1 LNDAPPPPEVEPAG
15 KPKTGEKRARL
26 HWFKPHTPLQW
37 LTELGLVALAAA
49 MLLALAIRIA
59 PLTPEVRQFIQS
71 RAEGVEIGPYGKLH
85 IEGLQGD
92 LWRDFSIRKLT
103 VADQKGVWIEA
114 DNLRV
119 RWGYAELLSR
129 QLHVHAITADRLA
142 VLRQPIAKQENKPPG
157 KNLGFTYAV
166 DQIRA
171 RVELA
176 PAFSMVQGVYDAT
189 AGFSTDSRGPLRA
202 RLDARSLLKHGD
214 HFTFDLALGPKDAV
228 KLDAD
233 AKEAGGGALAGMLGF
248 DPAQPFDLTA
258 NVSGALAQGR
268 VRALA
273 HSGALTPIDAT
284 GAWGRNGGGVS
295 AHLLLG
301 ASRWTRYLVNGFGPE
316 AELAIISRPQAAQ
329 KSRQKAASA
338 YGLDVRFI
346 TANVVIIAKGPF
358 DVAKRA
364 SLGMDLGVAVNDLHK
379 LAPAPQMMAGRA
391 SGTIT
396 GDLQDLRFSGALEAH
411 DLELWGWRLQ
421 KAAGPVKVSWKKGE
435 LEVQG
440 DLTGSGGSGGG
451 AIAEAGGTEP
461 KATVDVIRL
470 KDGRILIKSLSAIG
484 RGLRL
489 QGTGGQNPL
498 FKGLSFNGDLQ
509 VTDLSQLVPGTSGAL
524 DASWS
529 ASQGGS
535 LQPWVFSAEG
545 RGKGLSTGTAEI
557 DRLLGPE
564 PKLTL
569 AAQFL
574 DGFFDIGK
582 VEIAGAKERASAMGR
597 WALAGDLNFDLDWAA
612 EGPFGFGP
620 LEVDGK
626 ASGAGKL
633 TGMLAA
639 PRLELAAN
647 FGSIAFP
654 EMTVKAAKL
663 DLVFQANKA
672 GGSDGQI
679 ALAGQ
684 SDYGPARA
692 RSDFRFLQDGLD
704 LTAIDA
710 DAGGVKAKGALS
722 VRNNTPSSA
731 DLTVAVGPGALI
743 TEGAAQGVV
752 KIADA
757 RGGADVNIDMTGKGV
772 VLRGQPLALAN
783 ARVRAN
789 GPLDKLPYQITA
801 DGAYMRTPV
810 KVDGSGVVTQD
821 PKGISASFT
830 GSGIL
835 RRAPFRTQEP
845 ASIVLDNGDQSA
857 RLRLAL
863 GGGQARVDARLTGST
878 VNIDA
883 AVSGVDLSFMSE
895 DFGGALDANVML
907 QGQGSDLHG
916 TFDAALK
923 NARSRDATK
932 GLSVNGDIKGQLQ
945 GGRLQVAAQLGSQQ
959 GLMSTANLAL
969 PVDASAA
976 PFRLAVLNDRPLQGD
991 FQADGQIQPLWDL
1004 FLGGERT
1011 LGGKLAAKIAI
1022 GGTPG
1027 DPRLTGR
1034 ADLTDGLFDDYAT
1047 GLKLRQVTLGAALN
1061 TDSISIDRFSG
1072 ADTAKGQVSGSGRVS
1087 LQRGGGGDL
1096 VLNLMGFRLIDNDT
1110 AQADA
1115 SGMVTLTRA
1124 ADGKAKLAGTLT
1136 IDRGEVNAAAKTG
1149 PNIPTIDVVEKNRP
1163 FSLEDQLAP
1172 PPVTGAQSTGVVDL
1186 DVTLKA
1192 ASGILIK
1199 GRGLN
1204 MDLSMDAKVTGTT
1217 LKPVLSGQA
1226 RVVHGDYDFAGKRF
1240 EFDNRGTVS
1249 LSTDPSQVRL
1259 DLTATRQ
1266 DPSLTAVVRIQGT
1279 ATKPQITLS
1288 SMPVL
1293 PNDEVLAQVLF
1304 GSSAAQLSPFEAAQL
1319 ASALSALASGG
1330 GFDVI
1335 GNIRSFA
1342 RLDRLAITGGNAAT
1356 GVGVAG
1362 GKYLTQNVY
1371 VEVGGGQRTGATAQV
1386 EYRVTRNLSI
1396 VSKLNDQ
1403 IVTQAGQVIQGG
1415 DELSVRWRH
1424 DFRDKTQA
1432 PTSARPEPSRPLP
1445 AQPQA
1450 GGSPAATPITPPPQT
1465 PITPPPDPLRP
1476 QSPSP

>member
-1 LNDAPPPPEVEPAG
+1 LTDAPTPPDAPPPPDS
-15 KPKTGEKRARL
+15 KPEEKPPRR
-26 HWFKPHTPLQW
+26 HWFRAHTPLHW
-37 LTELGLVALAAA
+37 ITEFALVALLTAG
-49 MLLALAIRIA
+49 LLLLAIRIA
-59 PLTPEVRQFIQS
+59 PLTPEIRQFIQS
-71 RAEGVEIGPYGKLH
+71 RVEGLEIGPYGKLH
-85 IEGLQGD
+85 VEGLQGD
-92 LWRDFSIRKLT
+92 LWRDFRVRKLT
-103 VADQKGVWIEA
+103 VADQNGVWIEA

-119 RWGYAELLSR
+119 RWRYAELLSR
-129 QLHVHAITADRLA
+129 KLHVRAITADRLA
-142 VLRQPIAKQENKPPG
+142 VLRQPVAKPQNKPPG
-157 KNLGFTYAV
+157 KPLGLAIAV
-166 DQIRA
+166 DQVRT
-171 RVELA
+171 RLELA
-176 PAFSMVQGVYDAT
+176 PAFSVVQGDYDAT
-189 AGFSTDSRGPLRA
+189 AGFSTDPRGPLRA
-202 RLDARSLLKHGD
+202 RLDAESLLRHGD
-214 HFTFDLALGPKDAV
+214 HFTFDLALGPKDAL

-233 AKEAGGGALAGMLGF
+233 AKEAQGGALAGLLGF
-248 DPAQPFDLTA
+248 EPGQPFDLTA
-258 NVSGALAQGR
+258 HITGALAQGR
-268 VRALA
+268 VRAVA
-273 HSGALTPIDAT
+273 HSGGLTPIDAT
-284 GAWGRNGGGVS
+284 GAWGKTGGGVS

-316 AELAIISRPQAAQ
+316 AELAIISKPASGQ
-329 KSRQKAASA
+329 KSASA
-338 YGLDVRFI
+338 FGLDVRFI
-346 TANVVIIAKGPF
+346 TANIVIIAKGPF

-379 LAPAPQMMAGRA
+379 LTPAPQMTSGKA
-391 SGTIT
+391 SGTIA
-396 GDLQDLRFSGALEAH
+396 GSLADLRFSGALEAH
-411 DLELWGWRLQ
+411 DLELWGWKLQ

-451 AIAEAGGTEP
+451 AIAEAGGVAP
-461 KATVDVIRL
+461 KATVDVMRL

-498 FKGLSFNGDLQ
+498 FKGLSFNGALQ
-509 VTDLSQLVPGTSGAL
+509 VTDLSQLAPGAGGGL
-524 DASWS
+524 EASWS
-529 ASQGGS
+529 ASQGAGPN
-535 LQPWVFSAEG
+535 QPWVFSAEG
-545 RGKGLSTGTAEI
+545 RGKGLTSGTAEI
-557 DRLLGPE
+557 DRLMGSE

-569 AAQFL
+569 AAQFQ
-574 DGFFDIGK
+574 DGAFDVSK
-582 VEIAGAKERASAMGR
+582 AEIEGAKERAAARGR
-597 WALAGDLNFDLDWAA
+597 WALAGDLNFALDWSA

-626 ASGAGKL
+626 ADGSGTL
-633 TGMLAA
+633 TGMLGE
-639 PRLELAAN
+639 PRLELKAN

-654 EMTVKAAKL
+654 ELTVKAAKL

-679 ALAGQ
+679 ALNGQ

-692 RSDFRFLQDGLD
+692 RSDFRFLEDGLD

-722 VRNNTPSSA
+722 LRDGAPSRA
-731 DLTVAVGPGALI
+731 DLTVAIGPGVLI
-743 TEGAAQGVV
+743 SEGAAQGVV

-757 RGGADVNIDMTGKGV
+757 KTPGSLGGGGVDIDMTGKGV

-789 GPLDKLPYQITA
+789 GPLDKLPYQVTA
-801 DGAYMRTPV
+801 DGAWLRTPV
-810 KVDGSGVVTQD
+810 KVDGAGVLTKD
-821 PKGISASFT
+821 PKGYSASFN
-830 GSGIL
+830 GSGTL
-835 RRAPFRTQEP
+835 RRAPFRTVEP
-845 ASIVLDNGDQSA
+845 ALLVMDQGEQSA

-863 GGGQARVDARLTGST
+863 GGGQARVDGRLNGAG
-878 VNIDA
+878 VNLDA

-895 DFGGALDANVML
+895 DFSGALDANVTL

-916 TFDAALK
+916 AFDAALK
-923 NARSRDATK
+923 NARSRDASK
-932 GLSVNGDIKGQLQ
+932 GLSIDGQVKGALQ
-945 GGRLQVAAQLGSQQ
+945 GGRLQVAAQISSQQ
-959 GLMSTANLAL
+959 GLTSQANLTV

-976 PFRLAVLNDRPLQGD
+976 PFRLAVINDRPLQGD
-991 FQADGQIQPLWDL
+991 FQADGQVQPLWDL
-1004 FLGGERT
+1004 FFGGERT

-1022 GGTPG
+1022 AGTPA
-1027 DPRLTGR
+1027 DPKVTGR

-1047 GLKLRQVTLGAALN
+1047 GLKLRQVSLGAALN
-1061 TDSISIDRFSG
+1061 TDSVSIDRFSG
-1072 ADTAKGQVSGSGRVS
+1072 SDTGKGKVTGSGQMS
-1087 LQRGGGGDL
+1087 LQRNGGGDL
-1096 VLNLMGFRLIDNDT
+1096 ILNLMGFRLIDNDT

-1115 SGMVTLTRA
+1115 TGLVTLTRA
-1124 ADGKAKLAGTLT
+1124 ADGKAKLGGTLT

-1172 PPVTGAQSTGVVDL
+1172 PPVAAQSTGIVDL
-1186 DVTLKA
+1186 DVSLKA
-1192 ASGILIK
+1192 TRGILIK
-1199 GRGLN
+1199 GRGLDL
-1204 MDLSMDAKVTGTT
+1204 DLSMDARVTGTT
-1217 LKPVLSGQA
+1217 AKPVLSGQA
-1226 RVVHGDYDFAGKRF
+1226 RVVRGDYDFAGKRF

-1288 SMPVL
+1288 STPVL

-1304 GSSAAQLSPFEAAQL
+1304 GTSAAQLSPLEAAQL

-1335 GNIRSFA
+1335 GNIRTFA
-1342 RLDRLAITGGNAAT
+1342 RLDRLALTGGNAAT
-1356 GVGVAG
+1356 GFGVAG

-1371 VEVGGGQRTGATAQV
+1371 VEVGGGSRAGATAQV

-1396 VSKLNDQ
+1396 VSKINDQ

-1424 DFRDKTQA
+1424 DFRDKTQ
-1432 PTSARPEPSRPLP
+1432 PQGPPPARREPSQPLP
-1445 AQPQA
+1445 AAPQA
-1450 GGSPAATPITPPPQT
+1450 GGSPSTTPLTRPSTAVTPP
-1465 PITPPPDPLRP
+1465 
-1476 QSPSP
+1476 

>member
-1 LNDAPPPPEVEPAG
+1 LSDAPTPPDTPPPG
-15 KPKTGEKRARL
+15 KPKPPETRSRL

-37 LTELGLVALAAA
+37 LTELALVALLAAG
-49 MLLALAIRIA
+49 LLLLAIRIA

-85 IEGLQGD
+85 IEGLDGD
-92 LWRDFSIRKLT
+92 LWRDFGIRKLT
-103 VADQKGVWIEA
+103 VADQKGVWVEV
-114 DNLRV
+114 DHLRV
-119 RWGYAELLSR
+119 RWRYAELLRR
-129 QLHVHAITADRLA
+129 QLHVRLVTADRLA
-142 VLRQPIAKQENKPPG
+142 VLRQPLAKPQNKPPG
-157 KNLGFTYAV
+157 KNLGFAYAV

-176 PAFSMVQGVYDAT
+176 PAFSVVQGVYDTT
-189 AGFSTDSRGPLRA
+189 AGFSTDIHGPLRA
-202 RLDARSLLKHGD
+202 RLDAQSLLKHGD
-214 HFTFDLALGPKDAV
+214 HFTADLALGPKDAL

-233 AKEAGGGALAGMLGF
+233 AKEAGGGALAGILGF
-248 DPAQPFDLTA
+248 DATQPFDLTA
-258 NVSGALAQGR
+258 HLGGTLAQGQ

-273 HSGALTPIDAT
+273 HSGALTPIDAS
-284 GAWGRNGGGVS
+284 GAWGRNGGGAS

-301 ASRWTRYLVNGFGPE
+301 ASRWTRSLVNRFGPE
-316 AELAIISRPQAAQ
+316 AELAIISRPGGSQ
-329 KSRQKAASA
+329 KVRSA

-346 TANVVIIAKGPF
+346 TANAVIVAKGPF
-358 DVAKRA
+358 DMAKRA
-364 SLGMDLGVAVNDLHK
+364 SLGMDLGVVVNDLHK
-379 LAPAPQMMAGRA
+379 LAPAPQMAAGRA

-396 GDLQDLRFSGALEAH
+396 GDLSDLRFAGNAEAH

-421 KAAGPVKVSWKKGE
+421 KAAGPVKVNWKKGE

-451 AIAEAGGTEP
+451 AIAEAGGAEP
-461 KATVDVIRL
+461 KATVDVMRL

-498 FKGLSFNGDLQ
+498 FKGLSFNGALQ
-509 VTDLSQLVPGTSGAL
+509 VTDLSQLVPGTGGGL

-529 ASQGGS
+529 ASQGAGPM
-535 LQPWVFSAEG
+535 QPWVFSAEG

-557 DRLLGPE
+557 DRLMGPE
-564 PKLTL
+564 PRLTL

-574 DGFFDIGK
+574 EGVFDIGN
-582 VEIAGAKERASAMGR
+582 VEIEGAKERATAKGR

-612 EGPFGFGP
+612 DGPFGFGP

-639 PRLELAAN
+639 PRLELMAS

-654 EMTVKAAKL
+654 ELTVKAAKL
-663 DLVFQANKA
+663 DLVFQANKS
-672 GGSDGQI
+672 GVSDGQI

-722 VRNNTPSSA
+722 LRNGAPSSA
-731 DLTVAVGPGALI
+731 DLTVAVGPGVLI
-743 TEGAAQGVV
+743 SEGAAQGVV

-757 RGGADVNIDMTGKGV
+757 RGGAGVDIDMTGKGV

-801 DGAYMRTPV
+801 DGAYLRAPV
-810 KVDGSGVVTQD
+810 KVDGSGVVTKD
-821 PKGISASFT
+821 PKGISASFS
-830 GSGIL
+830 GSGTL
-835 RRAPFRTQEP
+835 RRAPFRTEEP

-863 GGGQARVDARLTGST
+863 GGGQARVDARLTGSS
-878 VNIDA
+878 VNLDA
-883 AVSGVDLSFMSE
+883 AVTGVDLSFMSE
-895 DFGGALDANVML
+895 DFSGALDANVNL
-907 QGQGSDLHG
+907 QGQGSDLRG
-916 TFDAALK
+916 AFDAALK
-923 NARSRDATK
+923 NARSRDASK
-932 GLSVNGDIKGQLQ
+932 GLSIDGQIKGQLQ

-959 GLMSTANLAL
+959 GLMSTANVTL

-976 PFRLAVLNDRPLQGD
+976 PFRLAVLKDRPLQGD

-1034 ADLTDGLFDDYAT
+1034 ADLTDGLFDDYAA

-1072 ADTAKGQVSGSGRVS
+1072 SDTAKGQVSGSGRVS
-1087 LQRGGGGDL
+1087 LQRGGASDL
-1096 VLNLMGFRLIDNDT
+1096 ILNLMGFRLIDNDI

-1115 SGMVTLTRA
+1115 TGMVTLTRA
-1124 ADGKAKLAGTLT
+1124 ADGKAKLSGTLT
-1136 IDRGEVNAAAKTG
+1136 IDRGEVNAAARTG
-1149 PNIPTIDVVEKNRP
+1149 PNIPTIEVVEKNRP

-1172 PPVTGAQSTGVVDL
+1172 TPVTGAQSTGVVDL
-1186 DVTLKA
+1186 DVSLKA

-1204 MDLSMDAKVTGTT
+1204 MDLSMDARVTGTT
-1217 LKPVLSGQA
+1217 AKPVLTGQA

-1288 SMPVL
+1288 STPVL

-1304 GSSAAQLSPFEAAQL
+1304 GSSAAQLSPLEAAQL

-1330 GFDVI
+1330 GFDVV

-1342 RLDRLAITGGNAAT
+1342 RLDRLALTGGNAAT
-1356 GVGVAG
+1356 GFGVAG

-1386 EYRVTRNLSI
+1386 EYRVTRNFSI

-1424 DFRDKTQA
+1424 DFRDKA
-1432 PTSARPEPSRPLP
+1432 K
-1445 AQPQA
+1445 
-1450 GGSPAATPITPPPQT
+1450 TPPPAST
-1465 PITPPPDPLRP
+1465 KP
-1476 QSPSP
+1476 